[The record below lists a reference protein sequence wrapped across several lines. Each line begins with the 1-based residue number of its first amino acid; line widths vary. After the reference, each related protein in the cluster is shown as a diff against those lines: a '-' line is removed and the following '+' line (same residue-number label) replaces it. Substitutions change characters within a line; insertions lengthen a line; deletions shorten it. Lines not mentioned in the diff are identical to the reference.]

1 MQTIGVEISSRNCGA
16 EAARRWDAGRRE
28 PARAKAPRWKRTLD
42 VVCIVLA
49 VPVVVPV
56 GLAIAAMIKLVSRGP
71 VFFKQERVGFRGSRF
86 QCLKFRT
93 MGVNA
98 DSATHAHHVVELM
111 HSGRPMEKLD
121 TKGDSR
127 LIPGGRWL
135 RSCGL
140 DELPQLL
147 NVLRGEMSLVGPRPS
162 MPYECER
169 YEPWYFERLDTAP
182 GLTGYWQ
189 VNGKNRTTFTQMMDL
204 DVYYVRHRSL
214 LLDCRILARTV
225 PAIVQQVMDQRRKRR
240 EDGGGRGRASATEDL
255 ASIPVRVGV
264 LAARPGAAQRKEPC

>member
-1 MQTIGVEISSRNCGA
+1 M
-16 EAARRWDAGRRE
+16 
-28 PARAKAPRWKRTLD
+28 
-42 VVCIVLA
+42 
-49 VPVVVPV
+49 
-56 GLAIAAMIKLVSRGP
+56 
-71 VFFKQERVGFRGSRF
+71 
-86 QCLKFRT
+86 
-93 MGVNA
+93 
-98 DSATHAHHVVELM
+98 
-111 HSGRPMEKLD
+111 
-121 TKGDSR
+121 
-127 LIPGGRWL
+127 IPGGRWL